1 MDGDLCMSD
10 VFYCDALEVMFVCDA
25 GKEYPFMQAGNS

>member
-10 VFYCDALEVMFVCDA
+10 VFYCDALEVMFEFLMFASLSVEA
-25 GKEYPFMQAGNS
+25 HRTM